1 MNKREF
7 LIKAIQYI
15 SRNIR
20 YFNVINPNIIGLA
33 ERERCYRKLKRKYK
47 KILTIDKSI
56 TIDKNKQI

>member
-33 ERERCYRKLKRKYK
+33 ERERCYRKLKRKYR
-47 KILTIDKSI
+47 KI
-56 TIDKNKQI
+56 